1 MWGKTKFAFGKYE
14 KEKMSYKT
22 VFEKDPSY
30 VSWCRKHLTKDS
42 AKGPALDWSRYIKA
56 RDLVDCKVA
65 NVPFYAGTTLRRE
78 FCDWWH
84 DGLQLYMEWSSSQKG
99 VWKFLTSVV
108 RWIHLVFLHWKKW
121 ICFSPWWWAQPWWL
135 TLYLHV
141 SHTARFIGDDETQ
154 QLCFSSSL
162 STLIAR
168 RTQWG
173 FEFV

>member
-1 MWGKTKFAFGKYE
+1 MVARAKCQCGGCPPADGKGSHNTSGRKTCPGDE

-78 FCDWWH
+78 FCD
-84 DGLQLYMEWSSSQKG
+84 
-99 VWKFLTSVV
+99 
-108 RWIHLVFLHWKKW
+108 
-121 ICFSPWWWAQPWWL
+121 
-135 TLYLHV
+135 
-141 SHTARFIGDDETQ
+141 
-154 QLCFSSSL
+154 
-162 STLIAR
+162 
-168 RTQWG
+168 
-173 FEFV
+173 